1 MSFCTKSIF
10 SKNLIN
16 LYLNWAVFASM
27 IFMLLSS
34 SILSYL
40 YSGFA
45 IVYAVILT
53 ELFSFI
59 ILYYFIYKK

>member
-16 LYLNWAVFASM
+16 PYLNRAVFAAM

-34 SILSYL
+34 FILSYL
-40 YSGFA
+40 YSELA
-45 IVYAVILT
+45 IAYAVILT

>member
-16 LYLNWAVFASM
+16 LYLNRAVFAAM

-34 SILSYL
+34 FILSYL
-40 YSGFA
+40 YSGLA
-45 IVYAVILT
+45 IAYAVILT

>member
-1 MSFCTKSIF
+1 MSFCTKLIF

-16 LYLNWAVFASM
+16 LYLNWAVFAAM

-34 SILSYL
+34 FILSYL
-40 YSGFA
+40 YSGLA
-45 IVYAVILT
+45 IAYAVILT